1 MKHQVIGLRSQQQL
15 AKVNKTGCIAVNIE
29 SMSRINQKKNS

>member
-1 MKHQVIGLRSQQQL
+1 MTHQVIGLRSQQQL
-15 AKVNKTGCIAVNIE
+15 DKVSKTGGIAVNIE